1 MSFIQRVVEELDFQ
15 GKTKSQL
22 AESLGINNAVI
33 SMWIKRDSIPSADTA
48 LKVADFLGVP
58 LSYLITGEKE
68 PESGS
73 TGENS
78 ALFER
83 IESEIEKRGMNRSEL
98 SRISG
103 IGESTIR
110 NWKKTEP
117 KARMLHDVAKAL
129 NLSMEYLLTGKE
141 AGDGKKSGRNLSPGD
156 RADIERFA
164 DVYPELSRAEKRMI
178 MASLEAAA
186 KSTAAAS
193 SGLRATS

>member
-117 KARMLHDVAKAL
+117 KARMLHEVAKAL